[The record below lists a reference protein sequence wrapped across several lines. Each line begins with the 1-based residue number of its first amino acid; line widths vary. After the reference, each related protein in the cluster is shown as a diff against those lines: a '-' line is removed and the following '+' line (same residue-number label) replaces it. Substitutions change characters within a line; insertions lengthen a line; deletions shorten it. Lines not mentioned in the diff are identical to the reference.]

1 MKVVFE
7 GFSAKQINFDIFYS
21 LILKLSLS
29 SCYPNLKEGYMR
41 KLLKYKIVYSNKTN
55 NKTKKLNVRK
65 LVELK
70 KVIKNLPI
78 LVIIIV

>member
-1 MKVVFE
+1 
-7 GFSAKQINFDIFYS
+7 
-21 LILKLSLS
+21 
-29 SCYPNLKEGYMR
+29 MR